1 MKKLCS
7 LLAGLALAL
16 WALPAQAQTF
26 VTNNCSLPV
35 TYSIGSTGRPIAI
48 DTHGATCINGSI
60 TASLS
65 GFPTSQSTGTPIAVT
80 TGGVTGTLPT
90 GAVVVA
96 TNVGT
101 TNGAYCKLGA
111 SATTSDQF
119 ISPNGGWFAFT
130 VGANTQ
136 LTCITSTSTT
146 TVNMVGGSGLPTGTG
161 GGGGGGSGGSVT
173 QGTSPWVDNVTQL
186 GGNAI
191 NLGAGATGTG
201 TQRITQA
208 SDSPEIA
215 VLGAT
220 GASAGCGT
228 TNTVWQCLFQIDN
241 DVKSGTGATGSSV
254 PSTALYPGL
263 RGQNA
268 EQTAVTNGQ
277 LVGQASDLTGKAIF
291 LPYANPENGL
301 NGQITAA
308 MTGTSSTA
316 VTGMGAQG
324 AGVRNYV
331 TQCTFSNSH
340 ATVGTMILLQDG
352 SGGTTL
358 WQAPAAP
365 AFGGAVVQFPT
376 PIKTTANTA
385 LFAQNV
391 TTGSNTFVSC
401 TGYKGI

>member
-1 MKKLCS
+1 MKRQV
-7 LLAGLALAL
+7 ALISAVFLIAL
-16 WALPAQAQTF
+16 GVRAFGDYTATQ
-26 VTNNCSLPV
+26 
-35 TYSIGSTGRPIAI
+35 
-48 DTHGATCINGSI
+48 GA
-60 TASLS
+60 
-65 GFPTSQSTGTPIAVT
+65 
-80 TGGVTGTLPT
+80 
-90 GAVVVA
+90 
-96 TNVGT
+96 GT
-101 TNGAYCKLGA
+101 TV
-111 SATTSDQF
+111 
-119 ISPNGGWFAFT
+119 FAFVCSAKVCPGSVPMTSAGIEIVPATAAKQPALGTAGAAATDVLT
-130 VGANTQ
+130 VQGIAAMTP
-136 LTCITSTSTT
+136 LLVTLSAETT
-146 TVNMVGGSGLPTGTG
+146 KVIGTVN
-161 GGGGGGSGGSVT
+161 
-173 QGTSPWVDNVTQL
+173 QGTSPWVSNTTQL
-186 GGNAI
+186 GGVAI

-220 GASAGCGT
+220 GAAAGCGT
-228 TNTVWQCLFQIDN
+228 ANTVWQCLFQIDN
-241 DVKSGTGATGSSV
+241 DVKNGTGATGASV
-254 PSTALYPGL
+254 PATALYPGL

-277 LVGQASDLTGKAIF
+277 LVGSAADLVGKTIV

-308 MTGTSSTA
+308 MTGTSTTA

-352 SGGTTL
+352 SGGTTI

-391 TTGSNTFVSC
+391 TTGANTFVSC